1 MLDYRKNHFRRKED
15 ASTSVDNDTEFRG
28 EKSSAGPR
36 NLISEKGNDVTTT
49 TLAESPVSV
58 YAPVCFPVI
67 MAAAA
72 AGAKAVRGRPSARP
86 RRSTP
91 PDRHSGSPASVSPE
105 TCPD

>member
-1 MLDYRKNHFRRKED
+1 
-15 ASTSVDNDTEFRG
+15 
-28 EKSSAGPR
+28 
-36 NLISEKGNDVTTT
+36 
-49 TLAESPVSV
+49 
-58 YAPVCFPVI
+58 

-105 TCPD
+105 TCPDKYTPSMSCDLNCCLPVSPLR